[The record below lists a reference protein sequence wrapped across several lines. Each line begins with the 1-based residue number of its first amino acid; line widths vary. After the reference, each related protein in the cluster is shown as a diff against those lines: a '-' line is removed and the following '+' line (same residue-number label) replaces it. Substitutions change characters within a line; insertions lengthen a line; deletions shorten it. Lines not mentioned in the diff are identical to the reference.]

1 MWICALNSHLY
12 TIARGLDNLSPVLQV
27 ASRRRHL
34 RKLKDYVNSAFLV
47 GRQRFGLVG
56 TVLIRW
62 TFGAENSGR

>member
-34 RKLKDYVNSAFLV
+34 RKLKDYVNFAICVRTTSSCFEGNMAQEV
-47 GRQRFGLVG
+47 
-56 TVLIRW
+56 
-62 TFGAENSGR
+62 